1 MNRASS
7 IAMLIIGIILSLIGA
22 SLAAGGLAVAVLASD
37 QRDDGYFTSPTER
50 YAVASHALVSPR
62 LETFGEGTAERL
74 PFDVGTLRIR
84 VTAADP
90 ADEIFIG
97 LAPQDAVE
105 DYLDGVDR
113 TELRDVDFTPFRPVY
128 RNISGS
134 TTPETPESQEFWA
147 AAASGPGEQE
157 VTWNIAPGNWTVVVM
172 NADASPGISADLQAG
187 FRSELIQPAGT
198 AILIIGLVILAV
210 GVPLLVLGA
219 IGLGRAAHE
228 PRQPTP
234 ATGLPPFPAST
245 GQGGAPVLATP
256 AAGLATP
263 ATAAQ
268 HYPAEIIGRLDPGL
282 SRWLWLVK
290 WFLAIPHYF
299 VLFFLWFAFA
309 VTTIVAW
316 FAILFTGHYPRSL
329 FNFNVGVIRW
339 NWRVAFYA
347 YAAAG
352 TDRYPPFTL
361 AHANYPADVVVD
373 YPDRLSRG
381 LVLIKSWLLL
391 IPHLLIV
398 AAITGSATWGWQV
411 QRGEYDG
418 TGGLSLLGLLVLIAV
433 VTLLFTGSYP
443 RPLFAFIMGLN
454 RWTTRVLVYGALMR
468 DEYPPFRLDQDT
480 ET

>member
-7 IAMLIIGIILSLIGA
+7 IAMLIIGIILSLTGA
-22 SLAAGGLAVAVLASD
+22 SLAAGGLAVAVLSSD

-74 PFDVGTLRIR
+74 PFDVGTLRVR
-84 VTAADP
+84 VTASDP
-90 ADEIFIG
+90 TDEIFIG
-97 LAPQDAVE
+97 LAPRDAVE
-105 DYLDGVDR
+105 DYLEGVDR
-113 TELRDVDFTPFRPVY
+113 TELRDVNFNPFRPVY
-128 RNISGS
+128 RNLPGS
-134 TTPETPESQEFWA
+134 ASPELPESQNFWA

-157 VTWNIAPGNWTVVVM
+157 ITWNIAAGNWTVVVM

-187 FRSELIQPAGT
+187 FRSELIQPAGA
-198 AILIIGLVILAV
+198 AILVIGLVTLAV
-210 GVPLLVLGA
+210 GVPLLILGA
-219 IGLGRAAHE
+219 TGLGRAVDE
-228 PRQPTP
+228 PGQPP
-234 ATGLPPFPAST
+234 
-245 GQGGAPVLATP
+245 
-256 AAGLATP
+256 LATP
-263 ATAAQ
+263 ATGIQ
-268 HYPAEIIGRLDPGL
+268 PYPAKLIGHLDPGL

-290 WFLAIPHYF
+290 WLLAIPHYF
-299 VLFFLWFAFA
+299 ILFFLWFAFA

-329 FNFNVGVIRW
+329 FTFNVGVIRW

-361 AHANYPADVVVD
+361 ARADYPADVVVD
-373 YPDRLSRG
+373 YPERLSRG

-411 QRGEYDG
+411 QRGEYEG
-418 TGGLSLLGLLVLIAV
+418 TGGLSLLGLLVLVAV

-443 RPLFAFIMGLN
+443 RPLFDFILGLN